1 MVRPKFA
8 GVLKVR
14 SYLAKKK
21 KNTSL
26 IIVDLIQAH
35 ELSYLHS
42 PRSQRHLADYS
53 HPVPGT
59 G

>member
-8 GVLKVR
+8 GVLEVR
-14 SYLAKKK
+14 SYLAKK

-26 IIVDLIQAH
+26 IIVDLIQVH